1 MQQGKL
7 KSLIAVCAMATG
19 GLLLAPGSAQAV
31 PSFARQT
38 GFACEAC
45 HTVFPELTPFGRRFK
60 LNGYTIDNLPQVS
73 GMTPTREQTLALN
86 QLPPLSFM
94 LQASYTSTKAA
105 IPDTQPGT
113 GFVPVDAL
121 AKNGQVLFPQQA
133 SLFYAGRIAPNFGA
147 FVQMTYDGTGGG
159 FGWDN
164 TDIRYAQIAND
175 KLLWGI
181 SFNNNP
187 TVQDLWNTTP
197 AWQSPFDQRSA
208 TAPTPGAATMID
220 GGLADAG
227 VAGLSAYV
235 YLNNSIYGEFGFYRS
250 APAAAQ
256 IDSTSTNVVNGM
268 APYWRL
274 AYERQWDRNSWE
286 VGAYGVDAKVFP
298 GSVDPNNGIVLP
310 LSGPTNH
317 YSDWA
322 VDTQYQYIGDEHLL
336 TVTATYI
343 SEKQTLDA
351 FFNNPLLPTPLS
363 SNLSNDLK
371 TTRIAASYYYHR
383 KYGAALGYFSTT
395 GSEDATL
402 YAPGALTGFANNK
415 PDSKG
420 WTGELDWVP
429 YENTKF
435 ALQYTIYNKFN
446 GGDTNYDGSGRN
458 AKDNNTMYLLGWINF

>member
-1 MQQGKL
+1 MGQGRL
-7 KSLIAVCAMATG
+7 RTFIATLGMAG
-19 GLLLAPGSAQAV
+19 GALMLAPGSAQAV

-38 GFACEAC
+38 GMACEAC

-73 GMTPTREQTLALN
+73 GMNANKDQTLALN

-94 LQASYTSTKAA
+94 LQASFTKTKTAV
-105 IPDTQPGT
+105 PDTQAGSTSAPG
-113 GFVPVDAL
+113 VPADAL

-147 FVQMTYDGTGGG
+147 FVQMTYDGTAGT

-164 TDIRYAQIAND
+164 TDIRYAKAVND
-175 KLLWGI
+175 KFLWGI

-187 TVQDLWNTTP
+187 TVQDLWNTTT

-208 TAPTPGAATMID
+208 TAPSPAITTMID
-220 GGLADAG
+220 GGLAGSG
-227 VAGLSAYV
+227 VAGLSV
-235 YLNNSIYGEFGFYRS
+235 YGSWNDSIYAEFGAYRS

-274 AYERQWDRNSWE
+274 AYERQWGRNSWE
-286 VGAYGVDAKVFP
+286 AGLYGVDANLYP
-298 GSVDPNNGIVLP
+298 GGGVA

-317 YSDWA
+317 YRDIA
-322 VDTQYQYIGDEHLL
+322 VDTQFQYIGDEHMLSIM
-336 TVTATYI
+336 ATYI
-343 SEKQTLDA
+343 SEKQNQDA
-351 FFNNPLLPTPLS
+351 TFAAADATTNAT
-363 SNLSNDLK
+363 DLK
-371 TTRIAASYYYHR
+371 TLRIGANYYYHR
-383 KYGAALGYFSTT
+383 RYGGALGYFSTT
-395 GSEDATL
+395 GSLDPVV
-402 YAPGALTGFANNK
+402 YDSNSGFAYNR

-420 WTGELDWVP
+420 WTAELDWVP

-435 ALQYTIYNKFN
+435 ALQYTNYSKFN
-446 GGDTNYDGSGRN
+446 GGSTNYDGAGRN
-458 AKDNNTMYLLGWINF
+458 ASDNNTLYLLGWINF

>member
-7 KSLIAVCAMATG
+7 RTFIAALAMASS

-60 LNGYTIDNLPQVS
+60 LNAYTIDNLPQVS
-73 GMTPTREQTLALN
+73 GMSTSKEQTLALN

-94 LQASYTSTKAA
+94 LQASYTGTKAA
-105 IPDTQPGT
+105 LPDSVLPGE
-113 GFVPVDAL
+113 L

-147 FVQMTYDGTGGG
+147 FVQMTYDGTAGQ

-164 TDIRYAQIAND
+164 TDIRYARLASDNF
-175 KLLWGI
+175 LWGI

-208 TAPTPGAATMID
+208 TAPSPGAATMID

-227 VAGLSAYV
+227 VAGLSV
-235 YLNNSIYGEFGFYRS
+235 YGSWNNSIYAEFGAYRS
-250 APAAAQ
+250 APAAAV
-256 IDSTSTNVVNGM
+256 IDSNSTNVVDGM

-274 AYERQWDRNSWE
+274 AYERQWGRNSWQ
-286 VGAYGVDAKVFP
+286 VGAYGVDAKIFP
-298 GSVDPNNGIVLP
+298 GNGTA

-317 YSDWA
+317 YSDVA
-322 VDTQYQYIGDEHLL
+322 FDTQFQYIGDVHLL
-336 TVTATYI
+336 SVMATYI
-343 SEKQTLDA
+343 DEKQTLDA
-351 FFNNPLLPTPLS
+351 SALAGASNP
-363 SNLSNDLK
+363 NDTLK
-371 TTRIAASYYYHR
+371 TLRIGASYYYHR

-395 GSEDATL
+395 GSEDALL
-402 YAPGALTGFANNK
+402 YAPTGTAVTDFANNK

-435 ALQYTIYNKFN
+435 ALQYTMYSKFN
-446 GGDTNYDGSGRN
+446 GGDTNYDGMGRN
-458 AKDNNTMYLLGWINF
+458 AKDNNTLYLLGWINF

>member
-1 MQQGKL
+1 
-7 KSLIAVCAMATG
+7 VAMASS

-38 GFACEAC
+38 GMACEAC

-60 LNGYTIDNLPQVS
+60 LNAYTVDNLPQVS
-73 GMTPTREQTLALN
+73 GITPSKEQTLALN

-105 IPDTQPGT
+105 VPDTQQGV
-113 GFVPVDAL
+113 GLVPADAL
-121 AKNGQVLFPQQA
+121 AKNGQVLLPQQA
-133 SLFYAGRIAPNFGA
+133 SLFYAGKIAPNFGA
-147 FVQMTYDGTGGG
+147 FVQMTYDGTAGQ

-164 TDIRYAQIAND
+164 TDIRYARLAND
-175 KLLWGI
+175 NFLWGI

-208 TAPTPGAATMID
+208 TAPSPSAATMID

-227 VAGLSAYV
+227 VAGLSV
-235 YLNNSIYGEFGFYRS
+235 YGSWNNSVYAEFGFYRS

-256 IDSTSTNVVNGM
+256 IDSTSANVVNGM

-274 AYERQWDRNSWE
+274 AYERQWARNSWE
-286 VGAYGVDAKVFP
+286 IGAYGVDAKVYP
-298 GSVDPNNGIVLP
+298 GANLGTA
-310 LSGPTNH
+310 LSGLTDH
-317 YSDWA
+317 YNDVA
-322 VDTQYQYIGDEHLL
+322 FDTQYQYIGDEHL
-336 TVTATYI
+336 VSVMATYI
-343 SEKQTLDA
+343 KEKQTLDA
-351 FFNNPLLPTPLS
+351 SSFAGASNPTD
-363 SNLSNDLK
+363 DLK
-371 TTRIAASYYYHR
+371 TLRIGASYYYHR

-402 YAPGALTGFANNK
+402 YAPGAFSGFANNK

-435 ALQYTIYNKFN
+435 ALQYTMYNKFN

-458 AKDNNTMYLLGWINF
+458 AKDNNTLYLLGWINF